1 MWGLVGYAVILCGSV
16 LEIMGFNLNLLHTLP
31 AGLWE
36 IFVGVWLIVK
46 GFNASP
52 ASLERTP

>member
-1 MWGLVGYAVILCGSV
+1 
-16 LEIMGFNLNLLHTLP
+16 LLHTLP

-36 IFVGVWLIVK
+36 VFLGVWLIVK